1 MPKRRRGSDPIH
13 DLIVIETADGTR
25 LRCSIAAVGRE
36 TEPRWMV
43 MDEDGAQFVG
53 PVVTSER
60 DADTVT
66 RLIQEWWTTTRADKP
81 SQART
86 DKPPRTG
93 PDKSP
98 QTRIEPVPASDGP
111 VVADHDHTE
120 AN

>member
-13 DLIVIETADGTR
+13 DLIVIEAPDGTR

-60 DADTVT
+60 SADAVT
-66 RLIQEWWTTTRADKP
+66 RLIQDWWATTRISKP
-81 SQART
+81 NQARV
-86 DKPPRTG
+86 DPSPPSDE
-93 PDKSP
+93 PAAP
-98 QTRIEPVPASDGP
+98 QHDAAEP
-111 VVADHDHTE
+111 AD
-120 AN
+120 

>member
-13 DLIVIETADGTR
+13 DLIVIEAPDGTR

-60 DADTVT
+60 SADAVT
-66 RLIQEWWTTTRADKP
+66 QLIRDWWTTTRVNTPTRAAAEA
-81 SQART
+81 S
-86 DKPPRTG
+86 PPRDEAVAAE
-93 PDKSP
+93 PDGS
-98 QTRIEPVPASDGP
+98 ASKD
-111 VVADHDHTE
+111 ALD
-120 AN
+120 